1 VRPCQSLRGEARS
14 ADAEQTDALL
24 EPKIYRLARLE
35 ILVIRKE
42 LEDKRRRVRPAARQ
56 RGVINC

>member
-1 VRPCQSLRGEARS
+1 VGEAVSISTGS
-14 ADAEQTDALL
+14 ADAEQTDAFL

-42 LEDKRRRVRPAARQ
+42 LEDGLV
-56 RGVINC
+56 VMSH